1 MDFEEF
7 YQKNI
12 TKINEELNKILA
24 VWRTEISVIS
34 NGLLPLVDK
43 FIDSCRGGKRI
54 RGMLVVLGYEIGK
67 ESSVISPQIESSI
80 IKIAAAYEIFH
91 SAFLAHDDVIDQSE
105 VRRGKPSLYKAL
117 GADHKGISR
126 TICLGDG
133 GFFLAT
139 RIIAE
144 SRFPDSKKNEVLKY
158 LSGILLNTAIGQML
172 DVEKGDSLVVAK
184 YKTAQYSVSGP
195 LVLGATL
202 AGAGEQWLKHLAKF
216 GEKIGIA
223 FQIKDDI
230 LDNEAGWIGGVTAAQ
245 NEADKYISQTKKM
258 LPEITKDIKMRK
270 LLQQMAEYLVERT
283 K

>member
-126 TICLGDG
+126 TIVLETG
-133 GFFLAT
+133 GFSWQQELLRKAGF
-139 RIIAE
+139 RIA
-144 SRFPDSKKNEVLKY
+144 RR
-158 LSGILLNTAIGQML
+158 M
-172 DVEKGDSLVVAK
+172 
-184 YKTAQYSVSGP
+184 
-195 LVLGATL
+195 
-202 AGAGEQWLKHLAKF
+202 KF
-216 GEKIGIA
+216 
-223 FQIKDDI
+223 
-230 LDNEAGWIGGVTAAQ
+230 
-245 NEADKYISQTKKM
+245 
-258 LPEITKDIKMRK
+258 
-270 LLQQMAEYLVERT
+270 
-283 K
+283 